1 MLWEEYIGGKR
12 YKSGLWPIPLAL
24 KNTEGD
30 VSSEETFRNASRV
43 SQLGRGEVMANL
55 GVSQYWRFN
64 YIMWVKQCHVYHPW
78 LGMVSSHTTVT
89 IKMVMTGMVYDCFTH
104 IVHIYLH
111 ICNVL
116 IEHIH
121 RKVNTFFWHLFLE
134 HVDPCPCWA
143 CTKMLVKYQWQI
155 HPCLCNLMCFLLLL
169 FYNMPLAFI

>member
-30 VSSEETFRNASRV
+30 VSSEETFRNAPRV

-78 LGMVSSHTTVT
+78 LGMVSNHTTVP
-89 IKMVMTGMVYDCFTH
+89 IKMVMTGDGLWLFYTHCSHIFT
-104 IVHIYLH
+104 YMQ
-111 ICNVL
+111 C

-121 RKVNTFFWHLFLE
+121 RKVNTFFWHLSWT
-134 HVDPCPCWA
+134 CWPMPMLGLHQNVGEIPVA
-143 CTKMLVKYQWQI
+143 NPSMLV
-155 HPCLCNLMCFLLLL
+155 
-169 FYNMPLAFI
+169 